1 MSTTTT
7 TAPTASELIA
17 RAEKLVPLLRER
29 ASAAENVRRQ
39 PDETIEDFS
48 SAGFF
53 TAMVPAEH
61 GGSALGLSEFADL
74 VRVLSRG
81 DASAGWI
88 AAFLIS
94 HSTLL
99 YRYGVEAQDEFF
111 ADKPYG
117 LTVAAAGPP
126 GAATPVEGGYTVSGT
141 WRFGSG
147 VLHAEWAALSAM
159 SPDGPL
165 SVVVP
170 VSETEIV
177 DTWHV
182 PGMKATGSNDIKV
195 EGLFVPRHR
204 AVSFPVYSSE
214 HNEGAALTEYP
225 LIGYPMNRT
234 LNLIHS
240 AVAIGTADAAL
251 ELFADGIGKRVRMQ
265 TRQKQIDEPITR
277 QTYGKAWDLVQVA
290 GLQLHDALAHTD
302 RVYGRES
309 AGPATLADRAR
320 INLGLTGSGQKA
332 FQAVD
337 LVVRAAGASIFR
349 TGDPLERI
357 VRDTQVMRNH
367 AAVDFETMASVA
379 GGALLGVGIG
389 DYAEPMF

>member
-7 TAPTASELIA
+7 GAAATELLT
-17 RAEKLVPLLRER
+17 RAEEMVPVLRER
-29 ASAAENVRRQ
+29 AGEAESLRRL
-39 PDETIEDFS
+39 PEETIADYRA
-48 SAGFF
+48 AGFF
-53 TAMVPAEH
+53 TAMVPADR
-61 GGSALGLSEFADL
+61 GGSALSLQEFADL
-74 VRVLSRG
+74 IRVLSRG

-99 YRYGVEAQDEFF
+99 YRYGAAAQSEFF
-111 ADKPYG
+111 AEKPYG
-117 LTVAAAGPP
+117 LTVAASAPP
-126 GAATPVEGGYTVSGT
+126 GKAEPADGGYRLSGR

-147 VLHAEWAALSAM
+147 AMHAEWATLSAM
-159 SPDGPL
+159 SPEGPL
-165 SVVVP
+165 SVTVP
-170 VSETEIV
+170 MTELEII

-182 PGMKATGSNDIKV
+182 PGMKATGSNDLAADNV
-195 EGLFVPRHR
+195 FVPAHR
-204 AVSFPVYSSE
+204 TAPFATFASGA
-214 HNEGAALTEYP
+214 NDGAALTSYP

-251 ELFADGIGKRVRMQ
+251 ELFAQGLGKRVRMQ
-265 TRQKQIDEPITR
+265 TQQRVIDEPITR

-290 GLQLHDALAHTD
+290 ALQMQDSLAHTD
-302 RVYGRES
+302 RVYG
-309 AGPATLADRAR
+309 AHAAAPASLADRAR

-337 LVVRAAGASIFR
+337 LVARASGASIYR
-349 TGDPLERI
+349 TGDHLDRI

-367 AAVDFETMASVA
+367 AAIDFETMASVA
-379 GGALLGVGIG
+379 GGALLGAGIG
-389 DYAEPMF
+389 DYADPMF

>member
-7 TAPTASELIA
+7 TAPTAAELIT
-17 RAEKLVPLLRER
+17 RAEELVPRLRER
-29 ASAAENVRRQ
+29 ASAAENLRRQ
-39 PDETIEDFS
+39 PDETIEDFR

-53 TAMVPAEH
+53 TAMVPTEH
-61 GGSALGLSEFADL
+61 GGSALGLNEFADL

-94 HSTLL
+94 HTTVL
-99 YRYGVEAQDEFF
+99 YRFGAQAQAEFF
-111 ADKPYG
+111 AEKPYG
-117 LTVAAAGPP
+117 LTVAAASPP
-126 GAATPVEGGYTVSGT
+126 GTADPVEGGYTVSGT

-165 SVVVP
+165 SIVVP
-170 VSETEIV
+170 VSDVEII

-195 EGLFVPRHR
+195 DGLFVPRHR
-204 AVSFPVYSSE
+204 AAHFPTFSSE
-214 HNEGAALTEYP
+214 HNEGAALTDYP

-251 ELFADGIGKRVRMQ
+251 ELFAAGVGKRVRMQ

-277 QTYGKAWDLVQVA
+277 QTYGKAWDLVHVA
-290 GLQLHDALAHTD
+290 GLQMHDALAHTD
-302 RVYGRES
+302 RTWGPHS
-309 AGPATLADRAR
+309 TGPATLADRAR
-320 INLGLTGSGQKA
+320 INVGLTGSGQKA
-332 FQAVD
+332 FQAID
-337 LVVRAAGASIFR
+337 LVARAAGASIFR
-349 TGDPLERI
+349 TGDPMERLI
-357 VRDTQVMRNH
+357 RDAQVMRNH
-367 AAVDFETMASVA
+367 TAVDFETMASVA